1 MDRGT
6 SSARITPTALTGLS
20 KGVGCSGI
28 ATFAENVSIK
38 QRDQNS
44 LLPLIIL
51 SLITSWWQ
59 VINAHPE
66 LNFMN

>member
-1 MDRGT
+1 M
-6 SSARITPTALTGLS
+6 SSARITPTALTESS
-20 KGVGCSGI
+20 KGAGCSGI
-28 ATFAENVSIK
+28 ATFAQNASIR
-38 QRDQNS
+38 QRDPNS

-59 VINAHPE
+59 VIEAYPE